1 VVEVRCS
8 GMEEEEIYLEEVE
21 MCSGMEV
28 VVMRMVE
35 EETCNSMVEGE
46 TF

>member
-8 GMEEEEIYLEEVE
+8 GMEEEGISL
-21 MCSGMEV
+21 

-35 EETCNSMVEGE
+35 EETCNSTVEGE

>member
-1 VVEVRCS
+1 MVEVRCS
-8 GMEEEEIYLEEVE
+8 GMEGVE

-28 VVMRMVE
+28 VVMEMVE
-35 EETCNSMVEGE
+35 EETCNSTVEGK